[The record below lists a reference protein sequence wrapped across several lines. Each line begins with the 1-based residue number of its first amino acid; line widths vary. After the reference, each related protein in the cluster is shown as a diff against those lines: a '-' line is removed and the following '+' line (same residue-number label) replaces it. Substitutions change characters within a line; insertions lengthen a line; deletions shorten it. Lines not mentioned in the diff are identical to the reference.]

1 MDFERIIGGIEKLLY
16 RIIIEIILLPITIK
30 RLFSNTKNCYTIVER
45 EENIPQ
51 EEGRYLTITSPVKL
65 AMILTIVTLFALQQ
79 SNSIDETMGEMEVTA
94 VADSTATVTDSSI
107 IATDSTVADTSAVT
121 VAEDVV
127 ENEEERVNYFIES
140 ITASLNKLNLVE
152 QSLLIFLGANFDA
165 ILLALLVGRIRKQI
179 FPGDAF
185 RRSLF
190 SMIYAKSY
198 MAIPTLLM
206 MFCVIF
212 IPTTANNT
220 DEAPL
225 LTSEIIMLVGML
237 LYVWGV
243 YLFLRATYRIMQ
255 QYIGEKKWWF
265 RCLLLLLLIVLD
277 FSWIFLLV

>member
-45 EENIPQ
+45 EEDIPQ

-65 AMILTIVTLFALQQ
+65 AMILTIVTLFALQKG
-79 SNSIDETMGEMEVTA
+79 NSIDETMGEAAITA
-94 VADSTATVTDSSI
+94 VADTTKTITDSTI
-107 IATDSTVADTSAVT
+107 IAADSTVADTSAVV
-121 VAEDVV
+121 VAGDVM
-127 ENEEERVNYFIES
+127 ENEEQRVNYFIES
-140 ITASLNKLNLVE
+140 ITASLNELNLVE

-206 MFCVIF
+206 MFCIIF
-212 IPTTANNT
+212 IPTTPNNT
-220 DEAPL
+220 DEAPF

-265 RCLLLLLLIVLD
+265 RSLLLLLLIVID
-277 FSWIFLLV
+277 FGWIFFMV